1 VAFRVLGVAVVA
13 ALSFAEMNE
22 PLPSEAV
29 TVEIGRYPR
38 RRDAE
43 ECGLVAVAMGFGYQ
57 IERCDDGMFALLVAE
72 RNREAVLRELEKFEG
87 ENALR
92 KNSPPV
98 PTEKIP
104 TTSLFVCGW
113 VMAGFFLMQK
123 IGPSWWNDAGV
134 ASSIVIV
141 RDGAW
146 WLALTALTLH
156 ADFSHIAA
164 NLASG
169 LLFAAFV
176 LPLLGTG
183 WTWTLIVA
191 SGASGNLLNAWNH
204 RATEHLSIGSSTA
217 VFGAL
222 GILTAFQTLDAVR
235 STREVRFWQVILPL
249 GAGLALLA
257 YLGVGDEHDQT
268 DLLAHFWGFCFGAL
282 FGSAA
287 NFLQLKKRTP
297 VFLQRLLAIASPA
310 ALVAAWV
317 LARPR

>member
-1 VAFRVLGVAVVA
+1 
-13 ALSFAEMNE
+13 MNE
-22 PLPSEAV
+22 PQSSEAAPGEV
-29 TVEIGRYPR
+29 GRYAR

-43 ECGLVAVAMGFGYQ
+43 ERGLVAVAMGFGYR
-57 IERCDDGMFALLVAE
+57 IERCDDGAFALLVAE
-72 RNREAVLRELEKFEG
+72 RNREAVLRELEKFEA
-87 ENALR
+87 ENSQR
-92 KNSPPV
+92 KNSPTAPL
-98 PTEKIP
+98 EKIP
-104 TTSLFVCGW
+104 TASLFVCGW

-123 IGPSWWNDAGV
+123 IGPPWWNDAGV
-134 ASSIVIV
+134 ASSSAIIH
-141 RDGAW
+141 DGAW

-183 WTWTLIVA
+183 WTWALIVA
-191 SGASGNLLNAWNH
+191 SGAAGNLLNAWNH
-204 RATEHLSIGSSTA
+204 RAVEHFSIGASTA

-257 YLGVGDEHDQT
+257 FLGVGEEHDQT
-268 DLLAHFWGFCFGAL
+268 DLLAHFWGFSTGVL
-282 FGSAA
+282 FGSMA

-297 VFLQRLLAIASPA
+297 AFVQHLLAIAAPA
-310 ALVAAWV
+310 ALAGAWL